1 MPNVLDL
8 DTRFSQQP
16 QANIP
21 RSVIPRKSDLKT
33 TMQFGKLYPIYCDE
47 ILPADSKKM
56 SLGSLVRMAT
66 PLFPVLD
73 SSYLDFYAFN
83 VPNRLAWSH
92 WENFMGQNDDSAWVS
107 DVEYSI
113 PVLDLDNDNDD
124 GINADARMFMPDGI
138 YDHFGLPTGV
148 EVPYNTPIS
157 ALPLRSYNLIWNEW
171 FRDQNYQNPIPVNT
185 GDDDSNNYYT
195 LLSVN
200 KLHDEFTSVL
210 PEPQKGDSV
219 SLLFNGGVAP
229 VLTQSP
235 LSITNKD
242 REAFYEKLLNFN
254 AQADMEDI
262 YMEYMRGD
270 GAAIVNT
277 NSYALLTGPSNYAF
291 SNAPIAGG
299 KIINNKSATS
309 GAENYGNVVFSN
321 LVVDLNDATISTVNQ
336 LRNAIVV
343 QQYLERLALGG
354 SRYTEIIRSM
364 FGVVSPDS
372 RLQRPEL
379 LGHIRLNIEM
389 QQVVQTSFDGGNE
402 NVTPLGNTGAYSKT
416 TGYNFFFDKSFVEHG
431 HLIILACART
441 EQSYQQGLDRMWT
454 RRSVT
459 DFYNPIFAN
468 IGNQPILNRRIYFS
482 DNDEQNEEVFG
493 YQEAWS
499 EYRYKPNRVSGAFRS
514 NHPQSLDAWHY
525 APYFTS
531 LPVAGEDF
539 LKQTS
544 EVVDRTLAVQDGPE
558 LLCNFFFDEVATRP
572 MPVYS
577 IPGLDVL

>member
-33 TMQFGKLYPIYCDE
+33 TMVYGKLYPIYCDE
-47 ILPADSKKM
+47 VLPADSKKM
-56 SLGSLVRMAT
+56 SLGSLVRMST
-66 PLFPVLD
+66 PLFPVMD
-73 SSYLDFYAFN
+73 SSYMDFYAFF
-83 VPNRLAWSH
+83 VPNRLVWNH

-113 PVLDLDNDNDD
+113 PTLSLDDAFGIDDRVLQ
-124 GINADARMFMPDGI
+124 PDTI
-138 YDHFGLPTGV
+138 FDHFGLPTMVQIPEG
-148 EVPYNTPIS
+148 TAIS

-171 FRDQNYQNPIPVNT
+171 FRDQNYQNPVALNT
-185 GDDDSNNYYT
+185 GDSDDNNFYE
-195 LLSVN
+195 LLHVN

-210 PEPQKGDSV
+210 PEPQKGSSV
-219 SLLFNGGVAP
+219 SLTFNGGLAP
-229 VLTQSP
+229 
-235 LSITNKD
+235 
-242 REAFYEKLLNFN
+242 
-254 AQADMEDI
+254 I
-262 YMEYMRGD
+262 Y
-270 GAAIVNT
+270 ALNT
-277 NSYALLTGPSNYAF
+277 NSQIISNADYKARDLELNDGVFGRVQYGTTATVSNAGAYIGLGGTTNNVGALSLKVDSNLSDATVTNNGNIQFTNLAADLNYA
-291 SNAPIAGG
+291 S
-299 KIINNKSATS
+299 
-309 GAENYGNVVFSN
+309 
-321 LVVDLNDATISTVNQ
+321 ISTINQ
-336 LRNAIVV
+336 LRNAVVV
-343 QQYLERLALGG
+343 QQYLETLALGG

-364 FGVVSPDS
+364 FGVISPDS

-379 LGHIRLNIEM
+379 LGHIRMNIEM
-389 QQVVQTSFDGGNE
+389 QQVVQTSFAGGSTE
-402 NVTPLGNTGAYSKT
+402 NGVLTPLGNTGAYSKT

-431 HLIILACART
+431 HLLILACART

-468 IGNQPILNRRIYFS
+468 IGNQPILNERIYFS
-482 DNDEQNEEVFG
+482 SNATQNKEVFG

-514 NHPQSLDAWHY
+514 NHPLSLDAWHY
-525 APYFTS
+525 AQYFDT
-531 LPVAGEDF
+531 LPIAGDEF
-539 LKQTS
+539 LQQDGN
-544 EVVDRTLAVQDGPE
+544 VVERTLAESEGPE

>member
-33 TMQFGKLYPIYCDE
+33 TMDFGKLYPIYCDE

-56 SLGSLVRMAT
+56 SLGSLVRMST
-66 PLFPVLD
+66 PLFPVMD
-73 SSYLDFYAFN
+73 SSYLDFYAFF
-83 VPNRLAWSH
+83 VPNRLVWNH

-113 PVLDLDNDNDD
+113 PTLNFD
-124 GINADARMFMPDGI
+124 GDPFGIEDRMLLPDTI
-138 YDHFGLPTGV
+138 YDHFGLPVNVAIPEDTA
-148 EVPYNTPIS
+148 IS

-171 FRDQNYQNPIPVNT
+171 FRDQNYQNPIPLNT
-185 GDDDSNNYYT
+185 GDSDDNNSYQ

-219 SLLFNGGVAP
+219 SLTFNGG
-229 VLTQSP
+229 L
-235 LSITNKD
+235 
-242 REAFYEKLLNFN
+242 
-254 AQADMEDI
+254 
-262 YMEYMRGD
+262 
-270 GAAIVNT
+270 
-277 NSYALLTGPSNYAF
+277 
-291 SNAPIAGG
+291 APIYSVSAANSPIT
-299 KIINNKSATS
+299 KNDWLVREREINGNLAPMEFIRNKAADSSATIYNMTYGPTTNIS
-309 GAENYGNVVFSN
+309 GASGYSSGQINAVSATGSATANANGVVSN
-321 LVVDLNDATISTVNQ
+321 LVADLNYASISTINQ
-336 LRNAIVV
+336 LRNAVVV
-343 QQYLERLALGG
+343 QQYLETLALGG

-364 FGVVSPDS
+364 FGVISPDS

-379 LGHIRLNIEM
+379 LGHIRMNIEM
-389 QQVVQTSFDGGNE
+389 QQVVQTSFTGGDYAD
-402 NVTPLGNTGAYSKT
+402 VTPLGNTGAYSKT

-441 EQSYQQGLDRMWT
+441 EQSYQQGLERMWT

-468 IGNQPILNRRIYFS
+468 IGNQPILNERIYFS
-482 DNDEQNEEVFG
+482 SNASQNKEVFG

-499 EYRYKPNRVSGAFRS
+499 EYRYKPNRVTGAFRTD
-514 NHPQSLDAWHY
+514 HPLSLDIWHY
-525 APYFTS
+525 AQYFDE

-539 LKQTS
+539 LVQDNS
-544 EVVDRTLAVQDGPE
+544 VVKRTLAANDGND